1 MQTQWPLQDA
11 KNKFSKVVDSA
22 LQGAPQVVTRRG
34 IPVVVVLAVDQY
46 DLLTQKEPAN
56 NGFADFLLSM
66 PTEEKNTVIVEN
78 HEQLD
83 LTLREVE
90 F

>member
-22 LQGAPQVVTRRG
+22 LQGVPQVVTRRG
-34 IPVVVVLAVDQY
+34 VPVAVVVAADQY
-46 DLLTQKEPAN
+46 DLLTQKGQAD
-56 NGFADFLLSM
+56 NGFANFLLSM
-66 PTEEKNTVIVEN
+66 PTEGEGTNTSEDSG
-78 HEQLD
+78 QLG
-83 LTLREVE
+83 LTLKEVE